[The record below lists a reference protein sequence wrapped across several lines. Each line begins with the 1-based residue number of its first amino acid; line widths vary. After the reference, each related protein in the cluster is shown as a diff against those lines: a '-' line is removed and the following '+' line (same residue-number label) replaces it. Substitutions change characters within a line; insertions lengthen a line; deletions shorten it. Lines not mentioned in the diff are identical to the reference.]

1 MKIYSTADECFAR
14 FGKVIESPYYHDLK
28 EASVGVEIPSE
39 GTKYFPSVAAFETND
54 INDHYTQM
62 FGGLD
67 IQIGC
72 CLGRNKTMNAL
83 EWHKSSEIAVALSDM
98 ILLLGDIRDMENGK
112 YDSKNLK
119 AFFVMEGE
127 SVELY
132 STTLHFCPINVK
144 DTPFTNVVI
153 LPRGTN
159 TPLERPSLD
168 KRLISKNKWL
178 IIHKDFTAQVELG
191 RDVAIVGENIII

>member
-1 MKIYSTADECFAR
+1 MNIYSTTDECFAK

-28 EASVGVEIPSE
+28 DASVAVEMPSD
-39 GTKYFPSVAAFETND
+39 GTKYFPSVAEFERDD
-54 INDHYTQM
+54 IKNYYAQL

-67 IQIGC
+67 VQIGC
-72 CLGRNKTMNAL
+72 CLGRNKAMNAL
-83 EWHKSSEIAVALSDM
+83 EWHKSSEIVVALSDM

-144 DTPFTNVVI
+144 DTPFTNVVV
-153 LPRGTN
+153 LPKGTN
-159 TPLERPSLD
+159 TPLESPTSD

-178 IIHKDFTAQVELG
+178 IIHKDFKAQVELG
-191 RDVAIVGENIII
+191 RDVSIVGENIVI